1 MFISKYSQQE
11 YQIILDN
18 YDYSLSMTKNA
29 ELIVPMLSNR
39 NQNSLQ
45 VKFSHMKSKGLLQ
58 VKFSD
63 VKRKGLLDTVVAQEA
78 KIEKDFYSRLADLI
92 TQHASNELK
101 EKIFISILRS

>member
-11 YQIILDN
+11 YQIILGN
-18 YDYSLSMTKNA
+18 YDHSLSMTKNA
-29 ELIVPMLSNR
+29 KLIVPMLSNR
-39 NQNSLQ
+39 SQSSLQ
-45 VKFSHMKSKGLLQ
+45 VKFSHMK
-58 VKFSD
+58 
-63 VKRKGLLDTVVAQEA
+63 RKGLLEAVVAQEA

>member
-1 MFISKYSQQE
+1 MLIHKYSQQE

-18 YDYSLSMTKNA
+18 YDHSLSMRKNA

-39 NQNSLQ
+39 NQHSLQ
-45 VKFSHMKSKGLLQ
+45 MKFTHM
-58 VKFSD
+58 
-63 VKRKGLLDTVVAQEA
+63 KRKGLLDAVVAQEA

-101 EKIFISILRS
+101 EKIFISILSS

>member
-45 VKFSHMKSKGLLQ
+45 VKFSHMKSKGLL
-58 VKFSD
+58 D
-63 VKRKGLLDTVVAQEA
+63 AVVAQEA

>member
-1 MFISKYSQQE
+1 MLINKYSQQE

-18 YDYSLSMTKNA
+18 YDHSLSMRKNA

-39 NQNSLQ
+39 NQHSLQ
-45 VKFSHMKSKGLLQ
+45 MKFTHM
-58 VKFSD
+58 
-63 VKRKGLLDTVVAQEA
+63 KRKGLLDAVVAQEA

-101 EKIFISILRS
+101 EKIFISILSS